1 MNPVQ
6 SAEGAAYAGG
16 MCPVAQSSDKLSTKG
31 RSVQTPDRSAG
42 MEGALQLSGDFVR
55 HLMRER
61 GFVDIQANGVEI
73 IETFTQYEPPPEY
86 DTQVGLNPGTATEV
100 ATLMKT
106 QTSEEMNQILRILA
120 HVDPAR
126 VAALLK

>member
-1 MNPVQ
+1 MNPIQ
-6 SAEGAAYAGG
+6 SAGGAPYAGG
-16 MCPVAQSSDKLSTKG
+16 MRPVAQSSDKPAAKS
-31 RSVQTPDRSAG
+31 RSVRTTEKPAG

-100 ATLMKT
+100 ATLMKM
-106 QTSEEMNQILRILA
+106 QTPDDMNQILRILA

>member
-16 MCPVAQSSDKLSTKG
+16 MRPVARSSGKSTAKG
-31 RSVQTPDRSAG
+31 RAVQATEKPAG

-86 DTQVGLNPGTATEV
+86 DTQVGLNPGTATEL

>member
-1 MNPVQ
+1 MNPIQ

-16 MCPVAQSSDKLSTKG
+16 MRPVAQSSGKSTPKS
-31 RSVQTPDRSAG
+31 RAVQATEKPAG

-61 GFVDIQANGVEI
+61 GFVDIQASGVEI

-86 DTQVGLNPGTATEV
+86 DAQVGLEPGTATEV

-106 QTSEEMNQILRILA
+106 QTPDDMNQILRILA